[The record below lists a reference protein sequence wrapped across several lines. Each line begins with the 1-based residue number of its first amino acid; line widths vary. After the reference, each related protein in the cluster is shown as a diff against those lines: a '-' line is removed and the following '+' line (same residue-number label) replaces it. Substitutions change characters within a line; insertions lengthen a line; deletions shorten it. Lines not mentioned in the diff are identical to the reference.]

1 MTDETEQKILGAALK
16 IFSQKGYDGAKT
28 KAIAEESGF
37 SEVTLFKRF
46 KTKKNLYDLVA
57 IENISKLNDDFEA
70 LLKNYRCETPEAFL
84 RAFIRDFAKMFYDN
98 FEFLH
103 LAIQE
108 ASKSHEQVEK
118 EGINIIS
125 EHLEKN
131 IQNDKI
137 DYQALALTIFT
148 FTYMYSL
155 NKYKGRS
162 YIDLDIILEKYIDN
176 LVLCIQK

>member
-1 MTDETEQKILGAALK
+1 MTDETEKRILDAALK

-46 KTKKNLYDLVA
+46 KNKKNLYDLVA
-57 IENISKLNDDFEA
+57 IENISKLNEDFETVI
-70 LLKNYRCETPEAFL
+70 KNYRCETPEAFL
-84 RAFIRDFAKMFYDN
+84 RSFIKDLSKMFENN

-103 LAIQE
+103 LVIQE
-108 ASKSHEQVEK
+108 AGKSHEQLEK
-118 EGINIIS
+118 EFIDILC

-162 YIDLDIILEKYIDN
+162 YIDLDTILEKYTNN
-176 LVLCIQK
+176 LILCIQK